1 MSNKG
6 KTEGMEDR
14 VYTRA
19 EYISGVQSAEQSL
32 AAKIHEGYK
41 VRFEELSNRATAAE
55 DNAVKN
61 IGLLQQA
68 EQKVDELRGRV
79 DRRNNTIVHLKAEI
93 YDRDQLITNMLKGM
107 VDCDELKSFI
117 KVIREA

>member
-1 MSNKG
+1 MAEKILL
-6 KTEGMEDR
+6 
-14 VYTRA
+14 YTQVELDAAIKEKCDALHEHYRKDYLECHERA
-19 EYISGVQSAEQSL
+19 
-32 AAKIHEGYK
+32 K
-41 VRFEELSNRATAAE
+41 AAE

-61 IGLLQQA
+61 IGLLQQS

-93 YDRDQLITNMLKGM
+93 YDRDQLIANVLKGM

-117 KVIREA
+117 KVIKEA